1 MKRDVDCQ
9 TNVKTRQRIWNI
21 EEQQTVKCYSNF
33 FNKEIQM
40 KQIQKYCPT
49 SNRKKKITVK
59 HKNNLMPD
67 MISMKEKL
75 LQDIKKHKKKQQQGL
90 KQKD

>member
-1 MKRDVDCQ
+1 
-9 TNVKTRQRIWNI
+9 
-21 EEQQTVKCYSNF
+21 
-33 FNKEIQM
+33 M

-49 SNRKKKITVK
+49 SNCKKKITVK